1 MSECRSYFSFFYY
14 DSVLHPYESL
24 SKDST
29 FTHGQIFLREAERYN
44 LMMYTAKLAP
54 LDQDSII
61 KGLDSTAHYGDN
73 LVRFLISKGFKVK
86 WTHLS
91 RHFFKKIKLDFGRDN
106 PILFSLVYP
115 LSVDIWAV
123 KGVLLS
129 SFRRNPLQLIYP
141 RLPFLEGRDRIFT
154 CPSKLPLACDIL
166 TVSAD
171 AHDYKSSC
179 NY

>member
-1 MSECRSYFSFFYY
+1 MSEYRSYFSFFYY

-73 LVRFLISKGFKVK
+73 LVRFLISKGFKVCVLNPIQTSFMHK
-86 WTHLS
+86 NNMRKTKTDKVDTFAIAKTLMMQDS
-91 RHFFKKIKLDFGRDN
+91 LRFFK
-106 PILFSLVYP
+106 
-115 LSVDIWAV
+115 
-123 KGVLLS
+123 
-129 SFRRNPLQLIYP
+129 
-141 RLPFLEGRDRIFT
+141 
-154 CPSKLPLACDIL
+154 
-166 TVSAD
+166 
-171 AHDYKSSC
+171 
-179 NY
+179 